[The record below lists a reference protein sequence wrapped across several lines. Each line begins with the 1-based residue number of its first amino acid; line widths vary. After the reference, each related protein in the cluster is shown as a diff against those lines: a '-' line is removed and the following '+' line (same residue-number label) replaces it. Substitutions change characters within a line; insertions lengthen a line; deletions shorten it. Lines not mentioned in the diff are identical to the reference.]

1 MHLYIH
7 VSMPAAWWQAD
18 LYDRK
23 SGRNL
28 CRACAELVVPAALVL
43 LLSITPDVHLVYRI
57 LIPGTALQAMKSV
70 LPGGQIM
77 VLTDGLIKE
86 LPGCPTGRRYVTGR
100 VHWPVLIMEACHDR
114 QVFPLDAHSSEA
126 WTWMVLLP

>member
-1 MHLYIH
+1 
-7 VSMPAAWWQAD
+7 MPAAWWQAD

-23 SGRNL
+23 SGQNL

-57 LIPGTALQAMKSV
+57 LIPGTALQSMKSV
-70 LPGGQIM
+70 LSAGQIM

-86 LPGCPTGRRYVTGR
+86 LPGCPTGRRYVTGHLR
-100 VHWPVLIMEACHDR
+100 WAVLIMEACNDR
-114 QVFPLDAHSSEA
+114 QVFSDGWSQL
-126 WTWMVLLP
+126 

>member
-23 SGRNL
+23 SGQNL

-43 LLSITPDVHLVYRI
+43 LLSITPDAHLVYRI
-57 LIPGTALQAMKSV
+57 LIPCTALQAMKSV
-70 LPGGQIM
+70 LSAGQIM
-77 VLTDGLIKE
+77 VLTGGLIRE
-86 LPGCPTGRRYVTGR
+86 FPGCPTGRRYVTGR
-100 VHWPVLIMEACHDR
+100 VHWPFLIIEACHDR
-114 QVFPLDAHSSEA
+114 QVFPMDAHSSEA
-126 WTWMVLLP
+126 WTWRVLLP